1 MSRYGYGYRY
11 ERDGINNVRYIESDV
26 NTIDF
31 LAIILLVS
39 MLFEYCIS
47 YICRAN

>member
-11 ERDGINNVRYIESDV
+11 ERDGISNVRYIESDV

-31 LAIILLVS
+31 IGYYIICLAVI
-39 MLFEYCIS
+39 
-47 YICRAN
+47 